1 MKWVKIPTKE
11 GNTLV
16 PYDSIVAVEDDK
28 DYSTSYSNVF
38 VKDLSL
44 YTAHLDM
51 ATRPELYTPLNG
63 VEVIKSTAMA
73 EELLFLLNIG
83 STNESNK

>member
-16 PYDSIVAVEDDK
+16 PYDSIIAVEDDK
-28 DYSTSYSNVF
+28 DYTGAYANVF

-44 YTAHLDM
+44 YTAHLDTS
-51 ATRPELYTPLNG
+51 TRPELYTPING
-63 VEVIKSTAMA
+63 IEVVRSTSTA

-83 STNESNK
+83 GD

>member
-11 GNTLV
+11 GNALV
-16 PYDSIVAVEDDK
+16 PYSSITAIVDAK
-28 DYSTSYSNVF
+28 DYNGSYTNVY
-38 VKDLSL
+38 VKNL
-44 YTAHLDM
+44 
-51 ATRPELYTPLNG
+51 ELYTVNRDMSTRPDLYIPING
-63 VEVIKSTAMA
+63 VEVIKSTVMS